1 MPGYLLDTNIL
12 LRSSDD
18 SSEHFELA
26 LGAVQTLLT
35 RGEALFLVPQNIY
48 EFWAVATRPTRSNGL
63 GWDVE
68 RVQREVDVLTTRFT
82 LLSDTQEVF
91 EHWLELVTR
100 FDVKGKQVHDARLVA
115 AMQTHSVENLL
126 TLNVKDF
133 ERYSVRL
140 VHPEE
145 VRT

>member
-26 LGAVQTLLT
+26 LGAVQTLLA
-35 RGEALFLVPQNIY
+35 RGETLLLVPQNIY

-68 RVQREVDVLTTRFT
+68 RVQREVSILTTRFT
-82 LLSDTQEVF
+82 FLPDTQEVF

-100 FDVKGKQVHDARLVA
+100 FKVKGKQVHDARLVA
-115 AMQTHSVENLL
+115 AMQTHSVENIL

-133 ERYSVRL
+133 ERYPVKP

-145 VRT
+145 VDI